1 MNNYR
6 TARYIC
12 EPCLLYRMVTQ
23 LEMWKLF
30 NLEPLV
36 IVKGVH
42 ENDCEMTGHS
52 TFISVAVKSQY
63 ELLLQELRDD
73 ADYSEM
79 EVE

>member
-1 MNNYR
+1 
-6 TARYIC
+6 
-12 EPCLLYRMVTQ
+12 MVTQ

-42 ENDCEMTGHS
+42 ENDCEMTGHA
-52 TFISVAVKSQY
+52 TFISDTFKFQY

-73 ADYSEM
+73 SDYSEM
-79 EVE
+79 EIE